1 MDITK
6 FFNNK
11 KRDLSNNSNTEE
23 DAKRQREESPSESP
37 NVSMLDTPKT
47 PGDVFEESLKL
58 EDCVKILLSCL
69 RNLEKEVKDIHKL
82 ALSNNDNQ
90 IKGEK
95 QLADL
100 SESIKFMSD
109 KFDEFEKERQE
120 QKKVIE
126 ELRGE
131 VSSLNEKLNGF
142 TEQVDRQE
150 QYSRRN
156 CLLIHG
162 ITEGNQ
168 ENTDDLAL
176 EIFREKLDIEL
187 TQRDLDRTHRIG
199 KNDKR
204 SNRPRPVIVRFIL
217 YNDRKKLF

>member
-1 MDITK
+1 M
-6 FFNNK
+6 
-11 KRDLSNNSNTEE
+11 
-23 DAKRQREESPSESP
+23 
-37 NVSMLDTPKT
+37 
-47 PGDVFEESLKL
+47 
-58 EDCVKILLSCL
+58 L

-82 ALSNNDNQ
+82 ALSNNSNQ

-95 QLADL
+95 QLGDP
-100 SESIKFMSD
+100 SESIKFMPD
-109 KFDEFEKERQE
+109 KFDDFEKDRHE

-126 ELRGE
+126 ELRGD

-150 QYSRRN
+150 QCSRRN
-156 CLLIHG
+156 CLLIHR

-168 ENTDDLAL
+168 KNTDDLAL
-176 EIFREKLDIEL
+176 EIFREKLDIQL

-204 SNRPRPVIVRFIL
+204 SNQPRPVIVNLFSTMKGKRFFQ
-217 YNDRKKLF
+217 RKNSLKTLEYQ